1 MRRRILVVL
10 SYYYPYTSG
19 VSEYARLLVEGL
31 SDTYDVTVLTGRH
44 DRRLARREIVESY
57 CIERA
62 EVLTRLHK
70 GYLSLD
76 LVRRF
81 RKLIASVDLVNFH
94 LPMLD
99 AAWLCLFVP
108 KSKPILSTYQCDVQA
123 VGGIL
128 DRVAIGAMALS
139 CRYTLRRST
148 RIFVTSMDY
157 AMPSKALKP
166 FRSRLIEGFAPI
178 KGCAHTPVECFGSED
193 VTTVGD
199 FRVGFL
205 GRFVREKG
213 IDVLLDAVASI
224 IGALPRVR
232 LVLAGEHEFVVG
244 GSIYDEIRARI
255 SMLGDRVEVLG
266 RLPEPD
272 LADFY
277 RSLDVFVLPSVNGYE
292 AFGMV
297 QVEAMLQGTP
307 VIASDMPGVRVP
319 VKLTGN
325 GYIVPPGDAAALSR
339 ALLQMAHGRRFVRH
353 DVATRARAQFCGG
366 QFMARYVREIDSLIA
381 RRAQG

>member
-1 MRRRILVVL
+1 MKRRVLVVL

-44 DRRLARREIVESY
+44 ERSLPLRETVESY

-62 EVLTRLHK
+62 DVLTRLHK

-76 LVRRF
+76 LVHRF
-81 RKLIASVDLVNFH
+81 RKLIASADLVNFH

-128 DRVAIGAMALS
+128 DRVAVGAMALS
-139 CRYTLRRST
+139 CRYTLRRSA

-166 FRSRLIEGFAPI
+166 FRSRLVEGFAPI
-178 KGCAHTPVECFGSED
+178 KGCAHAPIESFGED
-193 VTTVGD
+193 VTNVGE

-244 GSIYDEIRARI
+244 GSIYDEIRAKI
-255 SMLGDRVEVLG
+255 GVLGDRVEVLG
-266 RLPEPD
+266 RLPELD
-272 LADFY
+272 LAGFY
-277 RSLDVFVLPSVNGYE
+277 RSLDVFVLPSVNAYE

-297 QVEAMLQGTP
+297 QIEAMLQGTP
-307 VIASDMPGVRVP
+307 VIASDMRGVRVP
-319 VKLTGN
+319 VKLTGS

-339 ALLQMAHGRRFVRH
+339 ALLQVARGRRFVRH
-353 DVATRARAQFCGG
+353 EVAARARAQFCGER
-366 QFMARYVREIDSLIA
+366 FMARYLREIDSLTA